1 MSISH
6 FFSAKTHACKSNP
19 CQNGA
24 TCVNTGDFYS
34 CICKEGFEGQHCQHD
49 INDCNPPPCF
59 NGGKCVDG
67 INWFLCEC
75 APGFTGPD
83 CRININE
90 CASNPCGFGSTCV
103 DGIGKFSCICPP
115 GRKGVRCEEGEH
127 SFKDITTSYTLDCI
141 PGYHI
146 LWHPNQCSELAFCG
160 LLLVHSFNR
169 LKLKLI

>member
-1 MSISH
+1 MMESTWNIYWSSSC
-6 FFSAKTHACKSNP
+6 FISAKTHACKSNP

-115 GRKGVRCEEGEH
+115 GRKGVRCEEGEC
-127 SFKDITTSYTLDCI
+127 SFLRVNFFTHIISTLSC
-141 PGYHI
+141 
-146 LWHPNQCSELAFCG
+146 HPN
-160 LLLVHSFNR
+160 
-169 LKLKLI
+169 

>member
-1 MSISH
+1 LIA
-6 FFSAKTHACKSNP
+6 AKTHACKSNP

-115 GRKGVRCEEGEH
+115 GRKGVRCEEGEC
-127 SFKDITTSYTLDCI
+127 SFLRVNFFTHTLYLLFPVI
-141 PGYHI
+141 QI
-146 LWHPNQCSELAFCG
+146 SVTQLAVCRQMLTLSWSADFD
-160 LLLVHSFNR
+160 
-169 LKLKLI
+169 